1 MLQDTIYDRTN
12 NYKLQNS
19 FYNKFQFLD
28 FNCKKRNLTRHSGSS
43 HICRSN
49 LRLIL
54 HMLEIKK
61 KLYFQTKYC
70 MSSLVVKNDLYTM
83 KSLHW
88 YCKSPKTPSLT
99 LISYWLWAK
108 VGNYSVYW
116 YKKKTKK
123 HAFFSVN
130 DSGRNKTDEEA
141 YKVPSYKSCLV
152 SSALNN
158 PQMEYMW

>member
-54 HMLEIKK
+54 HMLEIIKKNLFPNKVLYVILGCKKWSIYNEITTLILQITKDTIIDTNILLAMSKGGQLLGLLIQKK
-61 KLYFQTKYC
+61 K
-70 MSSLVVKNDLYTM
+70 
-83 KSLHW
+83 
-88 YCKSPKTPSLT
+88 
-99 LISYWLWAK
+99 
-108 VGNYSVYW
+108 
-116 YKKKTKK
+116 KK